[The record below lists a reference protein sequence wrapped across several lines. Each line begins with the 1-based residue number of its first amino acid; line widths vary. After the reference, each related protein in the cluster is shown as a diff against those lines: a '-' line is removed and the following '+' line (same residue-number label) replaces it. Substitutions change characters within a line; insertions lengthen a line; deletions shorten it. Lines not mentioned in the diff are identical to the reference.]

1 MPALVVPLVAPVS
14 SKVSSC
20 SPAHEV
26 GSGVGPWQTVAVEAG
41 LESAEL
47 LSGSV
52 AESGVA

>member
-1 MPALVVPLVAPVS
+1 MPVLGVPLVAPVS

-20 SPAHEV
+20 SPAQEV
-26 GSGVGPWQTVAVEAG
+26 GLGDGPWQTVAVEAG
-41 LESAEL
+41 VESPEL